1 MTTPSDTKNPA
12 SGVFDAAKAIVE
24 ALSKLDKPTQSLA
37 MKFAAEILGLK
48 APDVALTATKSEAV
62 EPAELHPPSGGG
74 PTHSTDIKQFT
85 AAKSPRSDQQF
96 AAVVAYFYR
105 FEAPEGERRDTIGAE
120 TLVEAARLAGRRR
133 PAKAIFTLNNAKN
146 AGYLDSAGSGEF
158 RINSVGENLVAMA
171 LPGDDNGNSAK
182 PKRKKATKKKA
193 TKKKSAKKST
203 ATKKKSGRK
212 KS

>member
-1 MTTPSDTKNPA
+1 MTTPSDTPHST
-12 SGVFDAAKAIVE
+12 SGLFDAAKVIVE
-24 ALSKLDKPTQSLA
+24 ALSKLDKPTQALA
-37 MKFAAEILGLK
+37 MKFAAETLGLK
-48 APDVALTATKSEAV
+48 APEVALTASKSESV

-105 FEAPEGERRDTIGAE
+105 FEAPEDQRRDTIDADG
-120 TLVEAARLAGRRR
+120 LVEAARLAGRRR

-146 AGYLDSAGSGEF
+146 AGYLDSTGSGEF

-171 LPGDDNGNSAK
+171 LPGDDNGDSGK
-182 PKRKKATKKKA
+182 PKRKKS
-193 TKKKSAKKST
+193 TKKKSAKKTT